1 MKIMIK
7 IPIFCLSRRLGH
19 KGLTK
24 NYLSKY
30 RVETLSTSRMYH
42 RVMSQIVLSG
52 ACHFDEYRPETKQIP
67 KYIYIYIF
75 GPN

>member
-30 RVETLSTSRMYH
+30 RVE
-42 RVMSQIVLSG
+42 
-52 ACHFDEYRPETKQIP
+52 RPYLLPVCIIE
-67 KYIYIYIF
+67 
-75 GPN
+75 